1 MEALMHRLTLVLLLV
16 SGATLWSQEADPD
29 IARYVDSVKAIDN
42 HAHVIAADPA
52 DRGFDQLRCDQLP
65 DGGLAPASW
74 RYNADLASAIRDL
87 YGFEPKDD
95 SDAEMKRVQ
104 DARVKAMAA
113 HANNP
118 QGWVLEKAGIA
129 TVLANRL
136 ALAPEMKA
144 PLVRWVPYED
154 ALLFPLD
161 DTALKSVNPDRAA
174 LFQMAE
180 ELRARYYQQAG
191 VMSAP
196 PTLDEYVKNVV
207 RPILQRQH
215 DGGAVAVKFEAAYL
229 RALDFAEVSRVEA
242 AEIYAKYSHG
252 GTASEADYKIVQDYL
267 FKQVALEAGRL
278 KMAVHIHTG
287 SGCGSFFND
296 PGADAVLLSPM
307 LNDPDLRKTNFV
319 LLHGNWT
326 QERKVIGLILKPNVY
341 VDTSVIEFFLTP
353 QELAAIL
360 KMWLEQMPERVL
372 FGTDA
377 SPGSPA
383 QSWPETT
390 LWGTAKFRKALAI
403 ALTEM
408 VHEGSINADRAKA
421 IAKRVLHDNAAELYG
436 LQ

>member
-1 MEALMHRLTLVLLLV
+1 MYRLALVLLLT
-16 SGATLWSQEADPD
+16 SATALWSQQADPE

-52 DRGFDQLRCDQLP
+52 DRGYDQLRCEQLP
-65 DGGLAPASW
+65 DGGIGPASW
-74 RYNADLASAIRDL
+74 RYNADWAHAIHDL
-87 YGFEPKDD
+87 YGFTPKDD
-95 SDAEMKRVQ
+95 SDAEMKRVEE
-104 DARVKAMAA
+104 ARKQAMAA
-113 HANNP
+113 HA

-129 TVLANRL
+129 TVLANRT

-161 DTALKSVNPDRAA
+161 NTELKKLNPDRAV
-174 LFQMAE
+174 LFQMAD
-180 ELRARYYQQAG
+180 ELRARYFQQAG
-191 VMSAP
+191 VMGAP
-196 PTLDEYVKNVV
+196 PTLDEYVRNVV
-207 RPILQRQH
+207 HPILQRQH
-215 DGGAVAVKFEAAYL
+215 DAGAVAVKFEAAYL
-229 RALDFAEVSRVEA
+229 RALDFAEVSPAEA
-242 AEIYAKYSHG
+242 AQVYAKYSHG
-252 GTASEADYKIVQDYL
+252 GTPSAAEYKIVQDYL
-267 FKQVALEAGRL
+267 FKQIALEAGRL

-296 PGADAVLLSPM
+296 PGADATLLSPM

-353 QELAAIL
+353 QELAAVL

-377 SPGSPA
+377 SPGSPG

-403 ALTEM
+403 ALTQM
-408 VHEGSINADRAKA
+408 VHEGSVDTEGATR
-421 IAKRVLHDNAAELYG
+421 IAKRVLHDNAADLYG
-436 LQ
+436 IH